1 MYPFLGVILLR
12 DPPLKMLFSR
22 TVAYV
27 NRLWKWVI
35 IRSQPSLKIAATQMN
50 SYLFK
55 IKLDEDKIYIKIV
68 ELDEI

>member
-1 MYPFLGVILLR
+1 MYPFLGAVPLR
-12 DPPLKMLFSR
+12 EPPLKILFSR

-35 IRSQPSLKIAATQMN
+35 IRSQPSLKIAATQIN

-55 IKLDEDKIYIKIV
+55 MKSDEDKIYIKII